1 MGLFFCFCFF
11 KVVLEREEKPEGNRM
26 AKQENREQRDLQAPV
41 ASEIEAMVG
50 G

>member
-1 MGLFFCFCFF
+1 M
-11 KVVLEREEKPEGNRM
+11 VLEREEKPEENRM
-26 AKQENREQRDLQAPV
+26 TKQENTEQRDLQSPV